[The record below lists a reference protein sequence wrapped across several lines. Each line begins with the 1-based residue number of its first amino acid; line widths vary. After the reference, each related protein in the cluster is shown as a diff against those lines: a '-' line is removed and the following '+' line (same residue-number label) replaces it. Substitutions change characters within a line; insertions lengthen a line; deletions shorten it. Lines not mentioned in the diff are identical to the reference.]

1 MSYKQRLADR
11 KATMKAHYE
20 AYDAHSSAVTAP
32 GSIADTWDTFGAM
45 FATFFA
51 IWVINL
57 TLALQFQF
65 LLPGLARYLK
75 LVAQL
80 MAPNSLFTIR
90 YALLLQKP
98 KCREMECALSAMA
111 LLKHQAILAWSV
123 LTSCM
128 MMHMNITGQF
138 RILL

>member
-11 KATMKAHYE
+11 KAAMKAHYE
-20 AYDAHSSAVTAP
+20 ASAVTAP

-51 IWVINL
+51 ICVINL

-80 MAPNSLFTIR
+80 MVPNSLFTIR
-90 YALLLQKP
+90 YALL
-98 KCREMECALSAMA
+98 
-111 LLKHQAILAWSV
+111 
-123 LTSCM
+123 
-128 MMHMNITGQF
+128 
-138 RILL
+138 